1 MKTRLS
7 VIPALL
13 LVCRIVSAQSPGNAP
28 AAKLSGAP
36 PGIQT
41 ADKPIGATEESSI
54 LRGAEL
60 KTEWANVRNPFRFEV
75 NDTPSYA
82 PDRLEQMQ
90 VLGWSKMPDE
100 RGALQTY
107 AFVTKTTEGAR
118 VEGNKLESRVTKDVR
133 ILQALP
139 EKLDEQTV
147 TTEEQIEESSIAL
160 GNEQLWFLG
169 VLRTNSQAVAIF
181 MPDNA
186 AYPIQEEDLR
196 PFEIQDSLKD
206 LHVRSTKAGEKITT
220 ADNALRTLSRR
231 KAKNTPATPAPRPPT
246 PPGKPMPAPPDPK
259 PNEKPTVPPNAPK
272 TIDGA
277 RREGT
282 AKQDSRAYR
291 PGTEKNQP
299 SLPWPPRS

>member
-13 LVCRIVSAQSPGNAP
+13 LVCGIVSAQSPGNAP
-28 AAKLSGAP
+28 AAKLPGAP
-36 PGIQT
+36 P
-41 ADKPIGATEESSI
+41 DKPIGATEESSI

-100 RGALQTY
+100 RGVLQTY
-107 AFVTKTTEGAR
+107 TFVTKTTEGAR
-118 VEGNKLESRVTKDVR
+118 VEGNKLESRVAKDVR

-147 TTEEQIEESSIAL
+147 TTEEQIEASSIAL

-186 AYPIQEEDLR
+186 AYPIQEQDLR

-231 KAKNTPATPAPRPPT
+231 KAKNTPATPAPSPAPRPPA
-246 PPGKPMPAPPDPK
+246 PPGKPMPAAPDPK
-259 PNEKPTVPPNAPK
+259 PNEKPTVAPTAPK
-272 TIDGA
+272 TIDGVHGDGVVKTGLPS
-277 RREGT
+277 RR
-282 AKQDSRAYR
+282 Q
-291 PGTEKNQP
+291 
-299 SLPWPPRS
+299 

>member
-36 PGIQT
+36 LGIQT

-90 VLGWSKMPDE
+90 VLGWSKMLDE
-100 RGALQTY
+100 RGVLQTY

-147 TTEEQIEESSIAL
+147 TTEEQIEASSIAL

-186 AYPIQEEDLR
+186 AYPIQEQDLR

-231 KAKNTPATPAPRPPT
+231 KAKNTPATPAPSPAPRPPT
-246 PPGKPMPAPPDPK
+246 PPGKPMPAAPDPK
-259 PNEKPTVPPNAPK
+259 PNEKPTVAPTAPK
-272 TIDGA
+272 TIDGVHGDGVVKTGLPS
-277 RREGT
+277 RR
-282 AKQDSRAYR
+282 Q
-291 PGTEKNQP
+291 
-299 SLPWPPRS
+299 

>member
-13 LVCRIVSAQSPGNAP
+13 LVCGMVSAQSPGTVP
-28 AAKLSGAP
+28 AAKFPGAP
-36 PGIQT
+36 PGIQA
-41 ADKPIGATEESSI
+41 ADKPIGATEESPI

-75 NDTPSYA
+75 NDAPSYA

-100 RGALQTY
+100 RGVLRTY

-118 VEGNKLESRVTKDVR
+118 VEGSKLESRLTKDVR

-169 VLRTNSQAVAIF
+169 VLQTNGQAVAIF

-206 LHVRSTKAGEKITT
+206 LHVRSTKAGDKITT

-231 KAKNTPATPAPRPPT
+231 KAKSTPATPAPRPPA
-246 PPGKPMPAPPDPK
+246 PPGKPMPASSDPK
-259 PNEKPTVPPNAPK
+259 PKEKPTVPTNVPK

-277 RREGT
+277 CGDGM
-282 AKQDSRAYR
+282 AK
-291 PGTEKNQP
+291 T
-299 SLPWPPRS
+299 SLPSRRQ